1 MTLIRFLQRDAL
13 TPRQRRR
20 VEDRIRRWLRYAVEA
35 AEFIGLPEP
44 DLSDLR
50 RAAQRAQARIE
61 HHRTT
66 TGV

>member
-44 DLSDLR
+44 AVADLR
-50 RAAQRAQARIE
+50 RAAERAQARIE
-61 HHRTT
+61 HHRTV
-66 TGV
+66 TGA